1 MDSPRE
7 KAESK
12 DKIMELLMGKKIE
25 MVGKVFNRLTVTS
38 FFGNDNMGEKRY
50 NCTCECGNRTVSTGY
65 RIRTGVTKSCG
76 CLNIDVA
83 REKSTTHGESN
94 TIEYNAY
101 MRMHFR
107 CYNEKSKDY
116 PRYGGR
122 GIVVCKEWHDV
133 ETFIKDM
140 GRRPS
145 KLHSLDRI
153 NNNKSYSKGNCKWS
167 TAKEQANNRN
177 TNKKITFN
185 GETLGIT
192 EWSRKLGKPRKTL
205 SNRLARGLSV
215 EEAFTMK

>member
-1 MDSPRE
+1 MSR
-7 KAESK
+7 
-12 DKIMELLMGKKIE
+12 KIE
-25 MVGKVFNRLTVTS
+25 MIGKIFNRLTVTS
-38 FFGNDNMGEKRY
+38 FYRNDNRGERFY
-50 NCTCECGNRTVSTGY
+50 NCKCECGNITISSGS

-76 CLNIDVA
+76 CLNVEVA
-83 REKSTTHGESN
+83 TKKSTIHGESKS
-94 TIEYNAY
+94 IEYDAY

-122 GIVVCKEWHDV
+122 GIIVCCEWHDV
-133 ETFIKDM
+133 ETFISDM

-153 NNNKSYSKGNCKWS
+153 NNNKSYSKENCKWS
-167 TAKEQANNRN
+167 TAKEQANNRS

-205 SNRLARGLSV
+205 SNRLDRGLSV
-215 EEAFTMK
+215 VEAFTME